1 MATVGGGDESPLGGG
16 RPEGGTGRSTV
27 HVAQAVV
34 GAQSRTT
41 STEALA
47 AAHSLTSQAGGVDGS
62 LQ

>member
-1 MATVGGGDESPLGGG
+1 MATVGGGDESPLGGGG

-47 AAHSLTSQAGGVDGS
+47 AAHSLTSQAGGG
-62 LQ
+62 